1 VTGLEP
7 ISADMIDFYV
17 GRPDVVIIDLR
28 SEEEFTS
35 GHIRGAVNIPY
46 DDAEEK
52 IQYSRRK
59 VLLLYCE
66 RGASSLA
73 MGKQLA
79 ERGYQVKSVIG
90 GIRAYRGRNF
100 VIA

>member
-1 VTGLEP
+1 MTGLEP

-59 VLLLYCE
+59 VLLL
-66 RGASSLA
+66 
-73 MGKQLA
+73 
-79 ERGYQVKSVIG
+79 
-90 GIRAYRGRNF
+90 
-100 VIA
+100 

>member
-1 VTGLEP
+1 MTGLEP

-35 GHIRGAVNIPY
+35 GHIRGAVTIPY

-52 IQYSRRK
+52 IQ
-59 VLLLYCE
+59 
-66 RGASSLA
+66 
-73 MGKQLA
+73 
-79 ERGYQVKSVIG
+79 
-90 GIRAYRGRNF
+90 
-100 VIA
+100 

>member
-1 VTGLEP
+1 MTGLEP

-66 RGASSLA
+66 RG
-73 MGKQLA
+73 
-79 ERGYQVKSVIG
+79 VKSVIG